1 MKVSLFYFILSS
13 ISNFSLSVYYII
25 IIKVVLQSWKSW
37 NVALK
42 IICQARVNK
51 HTPNNSR
58 KREKKTRQHCTFFNN
73 YMRWLVY
80 FFSGAC
86 FSFFFL
92 LSFLSIFFQ
101 TVTWCFC
108 NLVFAF
114 ILLAIFRLLQCL
126 GLQPFG
132 GVDPF
137 FSHSCGFECR
147 RHNSTWATPARW
159 MKALVINWIWAPTYF
174 RAVAYLYREIQCMFP

>member
-58 KREKKTRQHCTFFNN
+58 KREKKKHDSIAHSLIITWGGWFTFSQV
-73 YMRWLVY
+73 RVSL
-80 FFSGAC
+80 
-86 FSFFFL
+86 FFFAIFSL
-92 LSFLSIFFQ
+92 NFFQ

>member
-58 KREKKTRQHCTFFNN
+58 KREKKKHDSIAHSLIITWGGWFTFSQV
-73 YMRWLVY
+73 RVSL
-80 FFSGAC
+80 
-86 FSFFFL
+86 FFFL
-92 LSFLSIFFQ
+92 LSFLSIFFKL
-101 TVTWCFC
+101 WHG
-108 NLVFAF
+108 VFATWYLHLF
-114 ILLAIFRLLQCL
+114 YW
-126 GLQPFG
+126 PFSA
-132 GVDPF
+132 F
-137 FSHSCGFECR
+137 FSVWDSNLLGVWIHFS
-147 RHNSTWATPARW
+147 HI
-159 MKALVINWIWAPTYF
+159 LVDLS
-174 RAVAYLYREIQCMFP
+174 AVVIIPPEQPQQDEWKL